1 MFYKTADY
9 TDKECRTFILAWWQA
24 CPLWKLYP
32 LQILKKRLSRIA
44 VRPVELDSG
53 GRELLSDIK
62 ISMPMEETTQA
73 DIDPNVI
80 DFGYREF
87 QEREEL
93 KGHLGNACFRSL
105 ARHPGR
111 VIMVDRSTG
120 RKELSAG
127 KILAVSLA
135 LSRKWKKTIP
145 GKRVGIVFPPGI
157 GGTLTNLALVLCGKI
172 PTNLNFTMGPATIE
186 ASMKQAGIETV
197 LTTEAVKK
205 KLPNFPWAE
214 DTRDLLLELASLSK
228 AEILGLLAAV
238 WICPSGWLVRLFN
251 IPQKGD
257 NEEAGLLFSSGSTG
271 EPKGVALSHR
281 NIIGNCRQIDAT
293 HLLPR
298 TETILGCLPIFH
310 SFGFNTA
317 LWLPLLSGVKV
328 VTLPSPLEA
337 KRIAKTIAEEKA
349 TVLFGTPTFY
359 RPYFKRIDAAQLRS
373 LKFVVGGA
381 EKTPAGFG
389 GKWEDQ
395 FGSRYL
401 EGYGLTETSP
411 VVSINLPGRSRVKGP
426 YEGRVGNRTGSVGRL
441 MPGIAARIVDPQSG
455 QQLPVTEIGILHVKG
470 PNVFSGYLNDP
481 ERSAKVFQD
490 GWFVTGDL
498 ARFDEEGFLFIEG
511 RITRFSK
518 IGGEMVP
525 HGTIENHIVTAFDLE
540 ESERP
545 MVAVT
550 GIADPAKGETLVL
563 LSAIEISS
571 AVLRERLKW
580 AGLPNLWIPRIIK
593 EVEEIPCLATGKLD
607 LKGVERLALDR

>member
-1 MFYKTADY
+1 MSLIITMSA
-9 TDKECRTFILAWWQA
+9 
-24 CPLWKLYP
+24 
-32 LQILKKRLSRIA
+32 
-44 VRPVELDSG
+44 
-53 GRELLSDIK
+53 
-62 ISMPMEETTQA
+62 EETAQA
-73 DIDPNVI
+73 EKGPTVI

-93 KGHLGNACFRSL
+93 KCHLGNACFRSL
-105 ARHPGR
+105 GRHPWR
-111 VIMVDRSTG
+111 VIIVDRSTG
-120 RKELSAG
+120 RKELTAG

-135 LSRKWKKTIP
+135 LSRKWRKTIP
-145 GKRVGIVFPPGI
+145 GKRVGVVFPPGI

-172 PTNLNFTMGPATIE
+172 PVNLNFTMGPATIE
-186 ASMKQAGIETV
+186 ASIKQAGVETV
-197 LTTEAVKK
+197 LTAEAVKK
-205 KLPNFPWAE
+205 KIPNFPWVE
-214 DTRDLLLELASLSK
+214 DTRDLLLELTSLSK
-228 AEILGLLAAV
+228 AEILGLLAAIWV
-238 WICPSGWLVRLFN
+238 CPSGWLARRFD
-251 IPQKGD
+251 IPQQGD

-281 NIIGNCRQIDAT
+281 NIIGNCRQIDET

-298 TETILGCLPIFH
+298 TETILGCLPLFH
-310 SFGFNTA
+310 SFGFKTA

-328 VTLPSPLEA
+328 VTLPSPLEV
-337 KRIAKTIAEEKA
+337 KRIAKTIEEEQA

-373 LKFVVGGA
+373 LKFVVAGA
-381 EKTPAGFG
+381 EKTPAGFAR
-389 GKWEDQ
+389 KWEDQ

-411 VVSINLPGRSRVKGP
+411 VVSINLPGYSRVKGP
-426 YEGRVGNRTGSVGRL
+426 YQGRVGNRTGSVGRL

-455 QQLPVTEIGILHVKG
+455 EQLPVTDVGILHVKG
-470 PNVFSGYLNDP
+470 PNVFNGYLDNP
-481 ERSAKVFQD
+481 ELTAKVFQD

-498 ARFDEEGFLFIEG
+498 ARFDDEGFLFIEG
-511 RITRFSK
+511 RISRFSK

-540 ESERP
+540 DSERP

-550 GIADPAKGETLVL
+550 GIADPAKGESLVL
-563 LSAIEISS
+563 LSAIDISS
-571 AVLRERLKW
+571 ADLRERLKW

-607 LKGVERLALDR
+607 LKGVERLALNR